1 MLLAIDTSTRQIG
14 VALFD
19 GAGISGAGI
28 LAESVWTSPFH
39 HTVELAPAA
48 RRAFEQA
55 GRDAG
60 DLTAVGVA
68 IGPGSFTALRAGLAF
83 AKGLALGSDLP
94 LIGVPSLD
102 VTAAGQPGSDLP
114 LVALLEVGRKRL
126 AAGRFAWSG
135 SAWTQSGEPELV
147 TVEEL
152 VAGLN
157 EPAIVCGEL
166 SEAIREA
173 LAGHPSARLSEIGR
187 RPAVLAEL
195 AWRRFQ
201 AGEADDPATLAP
213 IYLSTAGIDA

>member
-1 MLLAIDTSTRQIG
+1 MLFAIDTSTRQIG

-19 GAGISGAGI
+19 GERPTGARI
-28 LAESVWTSPFH
+28 LAEAAWTSPFH

-55 GRDAG
+55 GITAG

-83 AKGLALGSDLP
+83 AKGLALGRDLP

-114 LVALLEVGRKRL
+114 LVAFLEAGRKRL
-126 AAGRFAWSG
+126 AAGRYSWSG
-135 SAWTQSGEPELV
+135 LVWTPSGEPDLV

-166 SEAIREA
+166 SAAIREA
-173 LAGHPSARLSEIGR
+173 LAGHPFVRLSEIGR
-187 RPAVLAEL
+187 QPAVLAEL
-195 AWRRFQ
+195 AWQRFQ